1 MECPR
6 CKGACSKAGF
16 INKVQRHRCKIC
28 GYQFTKNKAQWGFP
42 QKTKYLALYLYLN
55 KMSIRAIAKTVG
67 ASAPAVLSWIREMGE
82 SLPKTQEKRYIES
95 VEVDEMWHYLENKKK
110 NFGSSK
116 PLIVLQESGLPVFV
130 VIAR

>member
-6 CKGACSKAGF
+6 CKGACNKAGF
-16 INKVQRHRCKIC
+16 VNNKQRHICKVC
-28 GYQFTKNKAQWGFP
+28 RYQFTKHKAQWGFP
-42 QKTKYLALYLYLN
+42 QKTKHLALYLYLN
-55 KMSIRAIAKTVG
+55 KMSIRSIAKTVG

-95 VEVDEMWHYLENKKK
+95 VEVDEMWHYLETKKK
-110 NFGSSK
+110 NSGFSK

-130 VIAR
+130 VIVR